1 MCLRTILH
9 SKDLERAEAVGPEF
23 ASLPRNRS
31 ELFAG
36 ILKKKKKKVQFVWVL
51 EDVLGVC
58 SMSYLDWDSSEPTK
72 LTSVLPLKWK
82 SA

>member
-36 ILKKKKKKVQFVWVL
+36 ISKKKKKKQSRVC
-51 EDVLGVC
+51 LGFGRC
-58 SMSYLDWDSSEPTK
+58 FGGLQHELS
-72 LTSVLPLKWK
+72 
-82 SA
+82 